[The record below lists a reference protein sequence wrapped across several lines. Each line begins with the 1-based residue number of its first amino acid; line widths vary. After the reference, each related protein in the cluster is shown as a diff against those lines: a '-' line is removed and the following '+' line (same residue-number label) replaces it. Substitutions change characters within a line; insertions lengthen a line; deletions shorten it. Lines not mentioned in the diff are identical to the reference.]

1 MSNRTKWFSGAC
13 VAACLAAGG
22 VVAGAGAGA
31 SGPQDPDESQPAA
44 AEAAPVSSIQPDQ
57 ADELAQLRRA
67 RSSDDA
73 LPPRWG
79 QDLTGDGG
87 DEEHFGANPAL
98 SRRTGPGVWLVPGDG
113 FVCVANTTPDDG
125 GMGLGCAT
133 PEDVDRGLLA
143 PSDVD
148 ANGNG
153 VVTGVVPDGVDRVTL
168 VDRDG
173 STRTAAVDRNTYRA
187 AIDAKIKEVR
197 FTGADGGVR
206 VLPMAWDG

>member
-1 MSNRTKWFSGAC
+1 MSNRMKWFSGAG

-22 VVAGAGAGA
+22 VVAGAGAGT
-31 SGPQDPDESQPAA
+31 SDPVRTAEPEALAA
-44 AEAAPVSSIQPDQ
+44 DAAPVQSIEPEQ
-57 ADELAQLRRA
+57 AGEIGELRRS
-67 RSSDDA
+67 RTTDDA

-79 QDLTGDGG
+79 ATLTDDGS
-87 DEEHFGANPAL
+87 DESHWGANPAL
-98 SRRTGPGVWLVPGDG
+98 SRRTGPGVWIVPGDG
-113 FVCVANTTPDDG
+113 YVCVANTAPDDG

-133 PEDVDRGLLA
+133 PDDVDRGLLA

-173 STRTAAVDRNTYRA
+173 STRSADVDRNTYRA
-187 AIDAKIKEVR
+187 AIDANLKEVR

-206 VLPMAWDG
+206 VLPMAWDR